1 MCEYDFVLLLC
12 VVICTITLQLK
23 GKLTGSGGGQS
34 ILQDSTPK
42 SETQPKTSAEPSPNG
57 SQAEMCNVVVPPCTS
72 LAATASSL
80 TAVPTQISQEKE
92 CATPPVNEP
101 DSADIANRTSDVA
114 VASSRVLTCSS
125 GDDSVLTEIAPSS
138 ASPTPWLGVK
148 VVMQNP
154 SAANSVSTQASHEE
168 ASSPIEHEIIQPQVF
183 ALSHSEV
190 PINSGEVSSFDETS
204 KFSSGISVAR
214 ISQATATAS
223 DFYLPD
229 DGFGLLK
236 LKKLQLQS
244 GGNVSAAKRLHGISS
259 MTLLSVGKSDHE
271 VFEESDVEM
280 NSVPKQ
286 QWNSPTHENLTCQSE
301 NISPLIEQDPML
313 FDVIDPPVI
322 PEVRVSQCD
331 SAKEYSS
338 HLGRGLRSLCRLPS
352 TTTSS
357 PLGCFRGALH
367 CKCNVTRFEPAGE
380 GGRVT
385 EVTTSA
391 PCSYHFQ
398 MVSHVLT
405 GMY

>member
-1 MCEYDFVLLLC
+1 
-12 VVICTITLQLK
+12 
-23 GKLTGSGGGQS
+23 
-34 ILQDSTPK
+34 
-42 SETQPKTSAEPSPNG
+42 
-57 SQAEMCNVVVPPCTS
+57 
-72 LAATASSL
+72 
-80 TAVPTQISQEKE
+80 
-92 CATPPVNEP
+92 
-101 DSADIANRTSDVA
+101 
-114 VASSRVLTCSS
+114 
-125 GDDSVLTEIAPSS
+125 
-138 ASPTPWLGVK
+138 LGVK

-214 ISQATATAS
+214 ISQATAMAS

-236 LKKLQLQS
+236 LKKLQQQS

-357 PLGCFRGALH
+357 LLGCFRGALH

-398 MVSHVLT
+398 TEDYLRSSHLETTLVCGNKVLCVLVSGSNLLTLPVDAAFTGGSCHRHTGIRDETEVVSVSAIITGNNGRGCPSEAKMEGKSLVHVAVAGKLRNCLVRWGT
-405 GMY
+405 YTVQ